1 MIKETITYEDFN
13 GNQRTEDFYFNLTKA
28 EITEMQLSTAGGF
41 DEMVKKIIAAQDTP
55 ALIDIFKK
63 LVLKAYGQ
71 KSDDGKRFMKKG
83 GALADEFAETN
94 AYSELFMKLATDS
107 DAAIKFINGVVPADL
122 AQEAAKQGDIVAMLP
137 QA

>member
-28 EITEMQLSTAGGF
+28 EITEMQLSTTGGF

-63 LVLKAYGQ
+63 LVLKAYGE

-83 GALADEFAETN
+83 GALAEEFAETN

-107 DAAIKFINGVVPADL
+107 DAAIRFINGVVPADL